1 MSKPSR
7 AGTARWAVA
16 ALLIAAPALSQAQA
30 SGADMNA
37 ANNPLTPTIGANLHN
52 LYTGRYYG
60 LDNAD
65 GNAVLLRGTLPHK
78 LFGLP

>member
-7 AGTARWAVA
+7 AAAAGWALSG
-16 ALLIAAPALSQAQA
+16 LLIAAPALSQAQA
-30 SGADMNA
+30 SGEDMNA
-37 ANNPLTPTIGANLHN
+37 ADNPLTPTIGANLHN
-52 LYTGRYYG
+52 LYTGRYYR
-60 LDNAD
+60 LDDAD